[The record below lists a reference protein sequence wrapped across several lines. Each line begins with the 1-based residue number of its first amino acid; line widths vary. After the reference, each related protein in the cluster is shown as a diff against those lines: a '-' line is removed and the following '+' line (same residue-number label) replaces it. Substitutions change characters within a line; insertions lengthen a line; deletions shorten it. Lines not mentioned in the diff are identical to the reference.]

1 MKKGIIMV
9 MSLKDYK
16 DAKSVKKL
24 VEKMFEVRQTSH
36 NFHLQ
41 TKSYSVHKA
50 LNSYYDDLLEF
61 IDTFVE
67 TWQGEYG
74 ILTGYESIQV
84 SPIEDIVEYLEDAA
98 KIFIIG
104 RDSLKD
110 SDSHLKNTLDEVV
123 ALTYRTL
130 YKLKHLK

>member
-1 MKKGIIMV
+1 MV

-24 VEKMFEVRQTSH
+24 VEKMFEVRQTAH

-41 TKSYSVHKA
+41 TKIYSVHKA
-50 LNSYYDDLLEF
+50 LNSYYDKLLDLVDAY
-61 IDTFVE
+61 IE
-67 TWQGEYG
+67 TYQGQYG
-74 ILTGYESIQV
+74 ILTGYENIQV
-84 SPIEDIVEYLEDAA
+84 SAVNDIVEYLEDSV
-98 KIFIIG
+98 KIFSLG

-110 SDSHLKNTLDEVV
+110 SDAHLKNILDEII

-130 YKLKHLK
+130 YKIKFLK

>member
-1 MKKGIIMV
+1 MV

-16 DAKSVKKL
+16 DTKSVKKL

-50 LNSYYDDLLEF
+50 LNSYYDKLLDLVDAY
-61 IDTFVE
+61 IE
-67 TWQGEYG
+67 TYQGQYG
-74 ILTGYESIQV
+74 ILTGYENIQV
-84 SPIEDIVEYLEDAA
+84 SAVNDIVEYLEDSV
-98 KIFIIG
+98 KIFSLG

-110 SDSHLKNTLDEVV
+110 SDAHLKNILDEII

-130 YKLKHLK
+130 YKIKFLK